1 MKIDIFT
8 PLAIHE
14 LGQRPNQEDSIWP
27 AKGEATRDDRLFLVC
42 DGMGGHERGE
52 VASQMVCQAL
62 GRWFR
67 RNTSPDTPFSDDM
80 LRSALEYAYTELD
93 TVDSNSPR
101 KPGTTLTLLYLHR
114 GGITAAHMGDSRI
127 YHISPSSGSIKYI
140 SRDHSV
146 AFELFQSGEISY
158 EEMLAYPQKNVIT
171 RVMMPGED
179 SRNRPD
185 IVHITDVV
193 AGDYFLLCS
202 DGLLEQ
208 MSDKELLDIFC
219 SGGTDEEIRRY
230 LIESTARNHDNH
242 SAYIIH
248 VRQVT
253 LPDDEEDTL
262 TNEEPKARCNQL
274 NIIPRQYTKEITGQ

>member
-1 MKIDIFT
+1 MKIEIYT

-27 AKGEATRDDRLFLVC
+27 AEGEASREDRLFLVC

-52 VASQMVCQAL
+52 VASSTVTNAL

-67 RNTSPDTPFSDDM
+67 KNTSHNAPFSDDM

-93 TVDSNSPR
+93 TIDSDSQR
-101 KPGTTLTLLYLHR
+101 KPGTTLTLLYMHSR
-114 GGITAAHMGDSRI
+114 GITAAHIGDSRI
-127 YHISPSSGSIKYI
+127 YHVSPSSGSIKYI

-179 SRNRPD
+179 NRVRPD
-185 IVHITDVV
+185 IVHITDV
-193 AGDYFLLCS
+193 ATGDYFLLCS

-208 MSDKELLDIFC
+208 IGHKELLDIFTC
-219 SGGTDEEIRRY
+219 GDTDEEIRRY
-230 LIESTARNHDNH
+230 LINATSQNHDNH

-262 TNEEPKARCNQL
+262 TNEEPTSRCNQL
-274 NIIPRQYTKEITGQ
+274 NIIPKQYTKELIGQ